1 MLSEGAASPEV
12 ETSRQNGTFAGA
24 IRTDLRPSDR
34 RDSSTA
40 PAASLGMTI
49 ISVTSSE
56 AIAKSKGLE
65 FAEHAPVRIAR
76 ALAISPSRPLGFAR
90 GDRTI
95 HNAQFTMQNRLSC

>member
-56 AIAKSKGLE
+56 AIAKSKGD
-65 FAEHAPVRIAR
+65 RY
-76 ALAISPSRPLGFAR
+76 
-90 GDRTI
+90 RTI
-95 HNAQFTMQNRLSC
+95 EHCDCRCCPRERFEKAVDPTAGPVTVSAG